1 MSKALIKKIFIVYF
15 AAVAAI
21 VILQL
26 AYYANIHFEKITN
39 HQQVELILNK
49 DLKYKWDTRDE
60 ELAEIEE
67 LLAKGSLTNEDFGR
81 LYERAAMI
89 HYSNNNNMTYFKYM
103 GYALYY
109 LDHSNEK
116 DYTINIYLDLANF
129 FLNNYANDQAEKMLE
144 FAQSVRSFDE
154 IENPQIKSYAY
165 RMLGITSI
173 LNLEYNEAE
182 TYFNNSLRVISE
194 SHTNTFEDDYTAID
208 EIWLARVYEE
218 TGRVPKCAEIL
229 AKWSNSEMFTSDVYR
244 NIYLRDFIIPYYQAK
259 CYYLCADNIKERS
272 SYSQA
277 EADART
283 QSVIDYL
290 REFMTVCEENNYE
303 KAELYTLLKIQKEYP
318 TKNQKIQ
325 KELYTVLNELYAN
338 IFTQQNAT
346 YASVIDN
353 LIFNSK
359 NELDINAKILDKSV
373 RRAEF
378 ILVVVVVFAFIIII
392 FVILILNNRFDGL
405 TKLLNRKVFDKDVA
419 RLGRST
425 SEYGVIMIDI
435 DDFKQVNDT
444 YGHPEGDVVIRRLG
458 ELIEKETT
466 SDIRGYRYG
475 GEEFA
480 IIVGKNAIQY
490 VGKIA
495 ERTRDYMQ
503 QQGWEFNKDLVITLS
518 IGTATG
524 KGYDVVKQ
532 ADDNLYMS
540 KQNGKNQVTST

>member
-26 AYYANIHFEKITN
+26 VYYANIHFEKITN

-49 DLKYKWDTRDE
+49 DLKYKWDTRNE

-129 FLNNYANDQAEKMLE
+129 FLNNYANDEAEKMLE

-218 TGRVPKCAEIL
+218 SGRVPKCAEIL
-229 AKWSNSEMFTSDVYR
+229 AKWSNSEMFTSYVYR
-244 NIYLRDFIIPYYQAK
+244 NINLRDFIIPYYQAK

-272 SYSQA
+272 SDSQA

-338 IFTQQNAT
+338 IFTQQNTT

-353 LIFNSK
+353 LVFNSK
-359 NELDINAKILDKSV
+359 NELDINAKTLDKSV

-503 QQGWEFNKDLVITLS
+503 QQGWEFDKDLVITLS
-518 IGTATG
+518 IGIATG

-532 ADDNLYMS
+532 ADDNLYQS